1 MRTTRDRIRHAL
13 LFEVLGLALIVPL
26 GTVLF
31 GLHASE
37 MGVIG
42 LGSALAATAWNYVY
56 NLGFDRA
63 MQRRLGHTR
72 KSVPLRMAHAV
83 LFEAGL
89 LTILLP
95 PIAWYLGIS
104 LGEAFVMDLAIA
116 AFYVAYAF
124 VFNLAY
130 DRAFPLPAWRTEE
143 APRAGAGVAS

>member
-1 MRTTRDRIRHAL
+1 MRSTRDRIRHAL
-13 LFEVLGLALIVPL
+13 LFEAFGLALVIPL

-42 LGSALAATAWNYVY
+42 VGSALAAMAWNYVY

-72 KSVPLRMAHAV
+72 KSVPLRVAHAV

-95 PIAWYLGIS
+95 PIAWYLGIG
-104 LGEAFVMDLAIA
+104 LAQAFVMDLAIA

-130 DRAFPLPAWRTEE
+130 DRAFPLPSWTVVS
-143 APRAGAGVAS
+143 APSA

>member
-1 MRTTRDRIRHAL
+1 MRTTRDRIRHAI
-13 LFEVLGLALIVPL
+13 LFELFGLALIIPL

-31 GLHASE
+31 GLHVSE

-42 LGSALAATAWNYVY
+42 VGSALAATAWNYVY

-63 MQRRLGHTR
+63 MQRWMGHTH
-72 KSVPLRMAHAV
+72 KSLPLRVGHAI

-89 LTILLP
+89 LVILLP
-95 PIAWYLGIS
+95 PIAWYLGIG
-104 LGEAFVMDLAIA
+104 LVQAFMMDLAIA

-130 DRAFPLPAWRTEE
+130 DRAFPLPSWGE
-143 APRAGAGVAS
+143 AAAASR

>member
-1 MRTTRDRIRHAL
+1 MRSARDRIRHAI
-13 LFEVLGLALIVPL
+13 LFEIVGLALITPL

-42 LGSALAATAWNYVY
+42 AGSAVAATAWNYVY

-63 MQRRLGHTR
+63 MQRLTGTTR
-72 KSVPLRMAHAV
+72 KNLPLRLAHAV

-89 LTILLP
+89 LVILLP

-104 LGEAFVMDLAIA
+104 LVQAFVMDIAIA
-116 AFYVAYAF
+116 LFYVAYAF
-124 VFNLAY
+124 VFNLGY
-130 DRAFPLPAWRTEE
+130 DWAFPLKSWGEIAAEQSP
-143 APRAGAGVAS
+143 